1 MATHTGSEGTVKV
14 GANAIAEIR
23 SYSVEET
30 ADTVE
35 DTTMGDSYRTHKTTL
50 KAWSGTV
57 DVFWDETDTTG
68 QSALVVGSEV
78 TANFYP
84 EGSSTGDAYMTGTAI
99 VTGKTVS
106 ASFDGMVES
115 TITLQGTG
123 ALTRTTAS

>member
-35 DTTMGDSYRTHKTTL
+35 DTAMGDSYRTHKTTL

-68 QSALVVGSEV
+68 QAALTVGSEV

-84 EGSSTGDAYMTGTAI
+84 EGSTTGDAYMTGTAI

-106 ASFDGMVES
+106 ASLDGMVES

-123 ALTRTTAS
+123 ALSRTTVA